1 MDPIRFQTLTRR
13 QFVNLVGKAGGFGA
27 AYLVM
32 QGLGLLPDDLA
43 HASPPELEPGSG
55 SGSSVAILGAGL
67 AGLTAAYLLGKAG
80 YDCHL
85 LEARERAGGRCWTLR
100 RGDPVEERGGAKR
113 TCDCCALRLE
123 IPDTSLL
130 DFVLL
135 RPTYKSG

>member
-1 MDPIRFQTLTRR
+1 VDPIRFQTLIRR
-13 QFVNLVGKAGGFGA
+13 QFVNLAGKAGGFGA

-85 LEARERAGGRCWTLR
+85 LEARERPVLDAAAGGPGR
-100 RGDPVEERGGAKR
+100 RTWRRQTHVR
-113 TCDCCALRLE
+113 
-123 IPDTSLL
+123 
-130 DFVLL
+130 LL
-135 RPTYKSG
+135 RA